1 MRDLIDKFIARFF
14 FNEESIYFG
23 FLLLSC
29 FIFILLF
36 GNILLPVFLSI
47 VIAFLLNG
55 LLRGFESLRISHTIS
70 LALTLIIFFGFYLS
84 IFIAL
89 PSLGAQINS
98 LLQNLPVIAVAFQDT
113 FSGLAETYGDIFSDE
128 DINALFLNFSDQ
140 VNNLLSQALGQLAG
154 TISFMFNAV
163 LYALLVPIMVFF
175 FLKDK
180 TVLLPMLTGFLP
192 KKRGF
197 MNSVFSEMND
207 QLYNYVTGK
216 VIEML
221 IVASFSYLV
230 FVLLGLPYAVLIA
243 ILVGLSVIIP
253 FFGAILVTIPVAF
266 LGLYEWG
273 LTSQFY
279 WLMFLYLLIQI
290 LDGNVL
296 VPFLFSTRNNL
307 HPVMIIITILFFG
320 GIWGFWGLF
329 FAIPLATFIKAIVNS
344 WPVPN
349 VENSSIRD

>member
-55 LLRGFESLRISHTIS
+55 LLRSFESLRISHTVS
-70 LALTLIIFFGFYLS
+70 LSLTLIIFFGFYLS

-128 DINALFLNFSDQ
+128 DINTLFLNFSDQ

-154 TISFMFNAV
+154 TISFMFNAI
-163 LYALLVPIMVFF
+163 LYAILVPIMVFF

-180 TVLLPMLTGFLP
+180 TVLLPMLIGFLP

-216 VIEML
+216 VIEMFV
-221 IVASFSYLV
+221 VASFSYLV
-230 FVLLGLPYAVLIA
+230 FALLGLPYAVLIA

-273 LTSQFY
+273 LTTQFY

-307 HPVMIIITILFFG
+307 HPVIIIITILFFG